1 MGRIRHRNMSLLEE
15 WYQRGLVAQIAG
27 DEVRLAAHLAATS
40 RTLYCGFDPTADSLH
55 VGSLMPLI
63 ALRRLR
69 VAGHTVIALI
79 GDATAQV
86 GDPSFKEEERTLADP
101 ERVAHSADRLE
112 VQLRAVLD
120 APAADGAPL
129 PGTLLIERN
138 LSWYGERQLLDF
150 LRDPGKHSSVNTML
164 RRESV
169 RRRLEREDAGI
180 SFAEFSYA
188 LLQAEDFDE
197 LRRRHACTAQLGG
210 SDQWGNI
217 TAGIELARRRDGAE
231 LFGLTMPL
239 VTRADG
245 GKFGKTEAG
254 AVWLD
259 SGLTSPYAFY
269 QFWRNVPDADVHQY
283 RRYFSAAPLA
293 QLQRDEQLD
302 ADADGQLQA
311 PRYLAEELTQLV
323 HGAAGLA
330 AVQRISEALFGT
342 AIETLEEGDLAQLA
356 QDGLPCTRL
365 GAVELPLLEALVLG
379 GLARTPRGAVTIG
392 QARKFVREGA
402 ISVNGCQQRDV
413 DTVLRAADGLYGRY
427 HLLRRGKKHYHLLCW
442 EAV

>member
-1 MGRIRHRNMSLLEE
+1 MRRGQMALLEE
-15 WYQRGLVAQIAG
+15 WHRRGLVAQIAG
-27 DEVRLAAHLAATS
+27 DEMRLADHLGATP

-69 VAGHTVIALI
+69 AAGHTVIALI

-86 GDPSFKEEERTLADP
+86 GDPSFKAEERVLADP
-101 ERVAHSADRLE
+101 QRVADSADRLE
-112 VQLRAVLD
+112 AQLRALLD
-120 APAADGAPL
+120 APAADGSAL
-129 PGTLLIERN
+129 PGTLRVERN
-138 LSWYGERQLLDF
+138 LSWYAERRLLDF
-150 LRDPGKHSSVNTML
+150 LRDPGKHSSVNAML

-180 SFAEFSYA
+180 SFTEFSYV

-197 LRRRHACTAQLGG
+197 LRRQHGCTVQIGG

-217 TAGIELARRRDGAE
+217 TAGIELARRRGGAE
-231 LFGLTMPL
+231 LFGLTLPL

-245 GKFGKTEAG
+245 AKFGKTEAG
-254 AVWLD
+254 AVWLAPE
-259 SGLTSPYAFY
+259 LTSPYAFY
-269 QFWRNVPDADVHQY
+269 QFWRNVSDADIVQY
-283 RRYFSAAPLA
+283 RRYFSAAALA
-293 QLQRDEQLD
+293 QLLRDERSDTGDDGTPQ
-302 ADADGQLQA
+302 AD
-311 PRYLAEELTQLV
+311 LAAELTQLV
-323 HGAAGLA
+323 HGVAGLVA
-330 AVQRISEALFGT
+330 AQRIGQALFGA
-342 AIETLEEGDLAQLA
+342 AIETLEVGDLAQLA

-365 GAVELPLLEALVLG
+365 GVAELPLLEALVMG
-379 GLARTPRGAVTIG
+379 GLARTPLGAVTIG

-427 HLLRRGKKHYHLLCW
+427 HLLRRGKKQHHLLSW